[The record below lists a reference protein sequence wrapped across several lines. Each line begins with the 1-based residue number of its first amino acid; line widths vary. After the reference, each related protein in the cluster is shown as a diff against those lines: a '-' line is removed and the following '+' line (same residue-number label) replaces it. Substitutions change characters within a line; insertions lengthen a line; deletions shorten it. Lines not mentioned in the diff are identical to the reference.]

1 MSKTRENTTV
11 GELPS
16 MLEAGVD
23 ISKARLDV
31 HFEGDEFHLPNT
43 AAGVRRLLKILNLED
58 RPVRVSL
65 EATGCYTRR
74 LIVGCLEQGVPVSLL
89 NARSVRA
96 FARARGQLAKTDR
109 IDARAIAD
117 YAPAFD
123 PAVLDKGWPEREALQ
138 QLHKRLDGLIATRA
152 QRRTS
157 LEHYSEPSIRAE
169 IKREIT
175 ALGKRIE
182 TYQNKIAAII
192 AQDAKLTARQKAI
205 RTITGVGEAVSTTLI
220 VHFPELGDLNRKEA
234 AALAG
239 LAPMNRDSGA
249 ARGRRTIQAGR
260 SEPRK
265 ALYMAALTAAHRNPM
280 FTPFYKS
287 LIHRGKPVKV
297 ALTAVA
303 RKLLVLVNSTL
314 KDIPQT
320 T

>member
-1 MSKTRENTTV
+1 MSKTPNTTV

-16 MLEAGVD
+16 IQEAGVD
-23 ISKARLDV
+23 ISKACLDV
-31 HFEGDEFHLPNT
+31 FFEGDKFQLPNSHS
-43 AAGVRRLLKILNLED
+43 GVRRLLKILKLEKA
-58 RPVRVSL
+58 PVRVNL
-65 EATGCYTRR
+65 EATGCYTRK
-74 LIVGCLEQGVPVSLL
+74 LITGCLEADVPVSLL

-96 FARARGQLAKTDR
+96 FARARGQLAKTDA
-109 IDARAIAD
+109 IDARTIAD
-117 YAPAFD
+117 YAATFD
-123 PAVLDKGWPEREALQ
+123 PQVLDAGWTEREALQ
-138 QLHKRLDGLIATRA
+138 QLHKRLDGLISTRA

-169 IKREIT
+169 IRREIT
-175 ALGKRIE
+175 ALTRRIE
-182 TYQNKIAAII
+182 SYQQKIDSII
-192 AQDAKLTARQKAI
+192 EQDATLKARKKTM

-220 VHFPELGDLNRKEA
+220 VHFPELGRLNRKEA

-260 SEPRK
+260 AEPRK

-280 FTPFYKS
+280 FTGFYKS
-287 LIHRGKPVKV
+287 LIARGKPVKV

-303 RKLLVLVNSTL
+303 RKLLVLVNSSL
-314 KDIPQT
+314 KETNQT